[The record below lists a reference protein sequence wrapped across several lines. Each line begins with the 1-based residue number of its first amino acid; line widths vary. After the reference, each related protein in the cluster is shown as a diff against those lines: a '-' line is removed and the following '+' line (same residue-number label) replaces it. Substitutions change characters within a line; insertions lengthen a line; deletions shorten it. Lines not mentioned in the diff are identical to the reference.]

1 MNHARLALIVVATA
15 VLAVPAGAS
24 AQLPYVEQEPV
35 YKAAEHSR
43 HETAKNSVGNIR

>member
-1 MNHARLALIVVATA
+1 MTKALIAVAAVVA
-15 VLAVPAGAS
+15 LAVPASAAAS
-24 AQLPYVEQEPV
+24 TLPYLEQDPI